1 MEAVA
6 EAEVRV
12 DERLVGERGLE
23 LRAQLADVDVDRA
36 LLLAEGA
43 VPDDRVQLLAAEDPA
58 PAPCECAQKRQLPD
72 GEGERPPSR
81 EREKLRGPDLQLSF
95 CEDLVSCSFHPARE
109 PCRKGRKV
117 RYERVIAL

>member
-43 VPDDRVQLLAAEDPA
+43 VPDDRIQLLAADDPA
-58 PAPCECAQKRQLPD
+58 AATCECAQKRQLPY
-72 GEGERPPSR
+72 GQRERPPPR
-81 EREKLRGPDLQLSF
+81 EREKLSGPDLELALSQDF
-95 CEDLVSCSFHPARE
+95 VSCRFHPARE
-109 PCRKGRKV
+109 PGRKG
-117 RYERVIAL
+117 